1 MSIRFRLIL
10 LVVGINL
17 ILILSSIY
25 NGIQNTRIERIETEL
40 EILHAMESALTN
52 ENTVLMDLITASIVP
67 SARRYAQAA
76 EETAAAFRR
85 GRDEIVL
92 LPALADDVS
101 EALNAGFQLEELII
115 DYRITLDGAL
125 NELLAVLSGNFNQ
138 LEGISVFRLVSDDFY
153 RERETPENLAAIM
166 EFVEAQDRL
175 HSAVGTGTVALETQI
190 HLIDD
195 EIDLINRKA
204 DLAANIGLGA
214 VIILSV
220 ILSILTIRSITD
232 KIKRICGK
240 ITVLS
245 SGDLTVELREKGRDE
260 LTVLS
265 SDLEN
270 FLQLVRDVAA
280 SMQEGSRTNTEVRV
294 ELTEAIENSVSSMEQ
309 AAASGTAILDLTN
322 RLDESVR
329 DSAGSAGAIGE
340 RVDQFSGMM
349 ESQAAMV
356 EQSASAMTE
365 ISASLTSMSRV
376 IKTNRDAASQLG
388 RDSRTGS
395 EKVDETGEM
404 IKRVG
409 GHAGAIQEM
418 ADVIK
423 SVADQTNILAMN
435 AAIEAAHAGDAGR
448 GFGVVADEIRRLA
461 ETTGDNS
468 RIISDNLRAVIE
480 DISGADAS
488 SGEAVAAFG
497 RIGSEVNRVV
507 GSLNEIASSI
517 EELVAGGS
525 QVSTSMNELQ
535 DYTAKVKENADAIS
549 ESVSTVRSSVAA
561 ASDVAGRV
569 RSAAEDI
576 RDGIETM
583 RSSLSRN
590 RDAAQTISDVGT
602 SLDKASRR
610 FRVSTVHESSA
621 LEGAEDNGKTSDAP
635 RISADSRNAPP
646 EIEELQALED
656 KESGLPESGLPRPP
670 SAPGH
675 PPSRPPGPQ
684 SPEPEP
690 APPEPESPAP
700 RRSSRPQYSEP
711 ESPRSSRPESPEPE
725 SPAPS
730 RSESSEPADPP
741 EPAPRRSSRPQSS
754 EPQSPE
760 PAPRRPS
767 RSEPPEPEPAPP
779 EPESPA
785 SRRSS
790 RPQSPEPDGLT
801 LSEGDWPGRE
811 NLVLVDE
818 KGEPASS

>member
-40 EILHAMESALTN
+40 EILHAMESELTN
-52 ENTVLMDLITASIVP
+52 ENTVLMDLITGSIVP

-115 DYRITLDGAL
+115 DYRITMDGTL

-190 HLIDD
+190 NLIDD
-195 EIDLINRKA
+195 EIDLINRNA
-204 DLAANIGLGA
+204 DLAANIGLVA

-220 ILSILTIRSITD
+220 ILSVLTIRSITD

-365 ISASLTSMSRV
+365 ISASLTNMSRV

-590 RDAAQTISDVGT
+590 QDAAQTISDVGT
-602 SLDKASRR
+602 RLDKASRR
-610 FRVSTVHESSA
+610 FRVSTVHESSG
-621 LEGAEDNGKTSDAP
+621 LEDAEDNGKTSDAP
-635 RISADSRNAPP
+635 RISAAPRTAPP
-646 EIEELQALED
+646 EIEELQPLED
-656 KESGLPESGLPRPP
+656 KESDHPESGLPRPP

-675 PPSRPPGPQ
+675 PPRPVPFAPRRPPGPQ
-684 SPEPEP
+684 SSDPKSLASALRRPSRPESPESPESPEPAPAPSEPAPRRPSRPESPEPEP
-690 APPEPESPAP
+690 ALPEPESPAP
-700 RRSSRPQYSEP
+700 RRF
-711 ESPRSSRPESPEPE
+711 
-725 SPAPS
+725 S
-730 RSESSEPADPP
+730 RSESSEPA
-741 EPAPRRSSRPQSS
+741 PRRPQSL
-754 EPQSPE
+754 
-760 PAPRRPS
+760 
-767 RSEPPEPEPAPP
+767 
-779 EPESPA
+779 
-785 SRRSS
+785 
-790 RPQSPEPDGLT
+790 EPDGLT

-811 NLVLVDE
+811 NLVLVNE

>member
-1 MSIRFRLIL
+1 MSIRFRLVL
-10 LVVGINL
+10 LIVGINL
-17 ILILSSIY
+17 ILILSNVY
-25 NGIQNTRIERIETEL
+25 NRIQNTRIERIEIEL
-40 EILHAMESALTN
+40 EILHAMEAALTN

-67 SARRYAQAA
+67 SIERYAS
-76 EETAAAFRR
+76 TARATGAAFQR

-92 LPALADDVS
+92 LPSLDADVN
-101 EALNAGFQLEELII
+101 EALNEGSRMEKLIVNHRTI
-115 DYRITLDGAL
+115 MNTAL
-125 NELLAVLSGNFNQ
+125 NELMAVLGGNFSQ
-138 LEGISVFRLVSDDFY
+138 LEGVSVFRLVSDDFY
-153 RERETPENLAAIM
+153 RERETPETLAAVM

-175 HSAVGTGTVALETQI
+175 HSTVGTATVALESQI
-190 HLIDD
+190 NLIDD
-195 EIDLINRKA
+195 EIDLINRTA
-204 DLAANIGLGA
+204 DIVVNIGIGA
-214 VIILSV
+214 VIIFSF
-220 ILSILTIRSITD
+220 ILSLLTIRSITE

-265 SDLEN
+265 NDLEE
-270 FLQLVRDVAA
+270 FLQLVRDVTV
-280 SMQEGSRTNTEVRV
+280 SMQEGSRTNTKARS
-294 ELTEAIENSVSSMEQ
+294 ELTEAVENSVSSMEE
-309 AAASGTAILDLTN
+309 AAASGAAILELTN

-365 ISASLTSMSRV
+365 ISASLTNMSRV
-376 IKTNRDAASQLG
+376 VKTNRDAASQLG

-395 EKVDETGEM
+395 EKIDETGEM

-497 RIGSEVNRVV
+497 RIGSEVNGVV

-525 QVSTSMNELQ
+525 QVSGSMNELQ
-535 DYTAKVKENADAIS
+535 NYTAQVKENADAIS
-549 ESVSTVRSSVAA
+549 ESVLTVRSSVAV

-590 RDAAQTISDVGT
+590 RDVAQTISDVGT

-610 FRVSTVHESSA
+610 FRVSGGHESSGF
-621 LEGAEDNGKTSDAP
+621 EGSEDKGKTSGAP
-635 RISADSRNAPP
+635 RRSADSRTAPP

-656 KESGLPESGLPRPP
+656 EESGPPRPP
-670 SAPGH
+670 SAPG
-675 PPSRPPGPQ
+675 Q
-684 SPEPEP
+684 SPR
-690 APPEPESPAP
+690 PAP
-700 RRSSRPQYSEP
+700 RRSPG
-711 ESPRSSRPESPEPE
+711 RSESPEPE
-725 SPAPS
+725 SAL
-730 RSESSEPADPP
+730 
-741 EPAPRRSSRPQSS
+741 PAPRRSPGPQS
-754 EPQSPE
+754 
-760 PAPRRPS
+760 A
-767 RSEPPEPEPAPP
+767 
-779 EPESPA
+779 
-785 SRRSS
+785 
-790 RPQSPEPDGLT
+790 EPDGLT

-811 NLVLVDE
+811 NLVLVNE